1 MRFLMSNWFYK
12 LLFSCGHWGLWIKS
26 VFIAEGTN
34 SYVVLKGEKYE
45 FCEFIS
51 EQKIH
56 IELFSETKIRDNKAV
71 VKADCAAKRVEKYLF
86 DKYEVF

>member
-1 MRFLMSNWFYK
+1 MYIDDAEVNPY
-12 LLFSCGHWGLWIKS
+12 
-26 VFIAEGTN
+26 FIADVIN
-34 SYVVLKGEKYE
+34 SYVALKGEKYE